1 MNRYFGGAILLVS
14 VLAGC
19 NSGPSGRVIGV
30 AGPIASEVAVS
41 VPLSDLRTH
50 PGAAAFVRVF
60 DETDATSP
68 IPHQVDDLDMDGTG
82 DVLFVL
88 VGPSEQRLRLL
99 VMPSSTPP
107 EFVSRAQ
114 AILAVR
120 QGGHFEDTLY
130 VGGSDWMPVE
140 AIDVPEEQEQDSDWA
155 MYEGPVW
162 ESDLIGWRY
171 YLDDRNRTDIFAK
184 KIPDLVLAHHYPDY
198 HNISEW
204 GADVLHVGQSMGI
217 GTPGMETPMGPAV
230 IDNAVS
236 KRVEIV
242 ANGPLR
248 AIIRTIYK
256 GWMVGD
262 ASFDAT
268 WEIENRAGQRWT
280 EHRLQIKG
288 DSTDVVLLTGIVKHP
303 GAPDLMSGT
312 ESGIKYYYT
321 FGDQTDQGDGLG
333 LAILAPE
340 DFGAEPGAADSLSHL
355 IRLHPVHD
363 QVVYRALASWEMEP
377 GAATDAAA
385 FEVMVAE
392 AAASWAEERTL
403 TTDIE

>member
-1 MNRYFGGAILLVS
+1 MKRYLAGGTLLVS
-14 VLAGC
+14 LLAGC
-19 NSGPSGRVIGV
+19 NSAPSGRVIGV
-30 AGPIASEVAVS
+30 AGPIVSEVAVS
-41 VPLSDLRTH
+41 VPLAELRTH
-50 PGAAAFVRVF
+50 QGASSFVRVF
-60 DETDATSP
+60 DESDTTNP

-88 VGPSEQRLRLL
+88 VGPSQQRLRLL

-107 EFVSRAQ
+107 EFLSRTQ

-130 VGGSDWMPVE
+130 VDGSDWTPVE
-140 AIDVPEEQEQDSDWA
+140 AVDVPAEQEQDSDWA

-204 GADVLHVGQSMGI
+204 GADVLHVGESMGI
-217 GTPGMETPMGPAV
+217 GTPGMETPSGPAV
-230 IDNAVS
+230 IDNAES
-236 KRVEIV
+236 RRVEIV

-262 ASFDAT
+262 ASFDAI

-280 EHRLQIKG
+280 EHRVQLAG
-288 DSTDVVLLTGIVKHP
+288 DSTDVVFLTGIVKHP
-303 GAPDLMSGT
+303 GAPDLMSGS
-312 ESGIKYYYT
+312 ESGMSYFYT

-333 LAILAPE
+333 LAIIVPAE
-340 DFGAEPGAADSLSHL
+340 FGAEIGAADSLSHL
-355 IRLHPVHD
+355 LRLHPVDD
-363 QVVYRALASWEMEP
+363 QVAYRAFASWEMEP
-377 GAATDAAA
+377 GAATDGAS
-385 FEVMVAE
+385 FETMVRA
-392 AAASWAEERTL
+392 AAASWAEERIL
-403 TTDIE
+403 ATDIE